1 MGMSIRRLHLLP
13 LPHLVPHLLN
23 ALAGTR
29 QFNALA
35 GTHLLNEQVEQHQHN
50 TATRVPLLNA
60 TVGTNLPN
68 VQAMGTHK
76 HNVLAEALRQ
86 RQQQGERAPHPRIA
100 QVATGHSG
108 KGRLDIS
115 SVRVML
121 LVPLPSKE
129 EVMPQQHGPPIV
141 VVVQGQRQ
149 RAPAGRDI
157 IPVAHSEEGVLV
169 LLPIDRRSD
178 EPPSSRRSQRD
189 PSQYHHRLW

>member
-1 MGMSIRRLHLLP
+1 MGMSIRRLPLLP
-13 LPHLVPHLLN
+13 LPHPVPHLLN
-23 ALAGTR
+23 ALVGTYLL
-29 QFNALA
+29 NALV
-35 GTHLLNEQVEQHQHN
+35 GTHLLNEQVEQHQYN
-50 TATRVPLLNA
+50 MATRVPLLNA
-60 TVGTNLPN
+60 TAGTHLPN
-68 VQAMGTHK
+68 VLAMGIHK
-76 HNVLAEALRQ
+76 HNVLAGALLLRH
-86 RQQQGERAPHPRIA
+86 QQGERAPHPRIA

-157 IPVAHSEEGVLV
+157 IPVADSEEGVLV

-178 EPPSSRRSQRD
+178 EPPSSRRSQQD
-189 PSQYHHRLW
+189 PSQSHHRLW